1 MTLRSLFI
9 REHDGS
15 DCGSG
20 YCRHDARCSDS
31 HCAGHPQNNEPADDE
46 PESWAVIV
54 GLGSWVALIFA
65 VVAAAAAIAAF
76 SEWSP
81 PYWPRLVLA
90 FNFWS

>member
-1 MTLRSLFI
+1 MN
-9 REHDGS
+9 D
-15 DCGSG
+15 
-20 YCRHDARCSDS
+20 
-31 HCAGHPQNNEPADDE
+31 DDE

-81 PYWPRLVLA
+81 PYWPRLVYAL
-90 FNFWS
+90 NFWS

>member
-1 MTLRSLFI
+1 M
-9 REHDGS
+9 S
-15 DCGSG
+15 D
-20 YCRHDARCSDS
+20 
-31 HCAGHPQNNEPADDE
+31 DDT

-54 GLGSWVALIFA
+54 GLGGWVLLIFA
-65 VVAAAAAIAAF
+65 VVAAAASIAAF

>member
-1 MTLRSLFI
+1 MNLRSLFI

-15 DCGSG
+15 QCSWGM
-20 YCRHDARCSDS
+20 CRHDHKCGKTN
-31 HCAGHPQNNEPADDE
+31 CEGHPRNNEADDDT
-46 PESWAVIV
+46 PESWAVIC
-54 GLGSWVALIFA
+54 GIGGWVALILA
-65 VVAAAAAIAAF
+65 VVAAAASIAAF